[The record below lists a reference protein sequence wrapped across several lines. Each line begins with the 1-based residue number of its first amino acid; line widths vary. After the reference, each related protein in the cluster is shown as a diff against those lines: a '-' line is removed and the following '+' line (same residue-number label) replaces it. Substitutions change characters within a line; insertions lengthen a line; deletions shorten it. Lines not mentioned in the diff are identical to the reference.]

1 MTISAID
8 NLGSIATTPTEKTT
22 PQEMMR
28 RTAQQFEAIM
38 LMQLT
43 SAMNAKTDDES
54 GEDNL
59 FGSDGGTDMAKK
71 MFSEQL
77 ATSMSQSGGVGLA
90 DLIMQ
95 QFSASTAKGAA
106 SSKNSPLSTAMT
118 AVKDIKGAA
127 PQLKSLRS
135 ENKGLPLINRSARY
149 TPPAPETFTGDP
161 NDASVVSSYAD
172 ENGGTSAYDSYK
184 PLMLDGKVLNSTRPR
199 IVPKYA
205 LAENEAAA
213 NNEAATTNNTAANTG
228 VSNISPDSS
237 VSNFSAAKVE
247 FQMPVSGRI
256 SSGFGTRFH
265 PIDHKTKFH
274 GGIDIAVPQG
284 TPVGAAAAGIV
295 KFAGW
300 KGGYGNAV
308 VLQHAD
314 GSETLYGH
322 NEKLL
327 VTEGQQV
334 KAGDTISLSGSTG
347 KSTGPHLHFEVREN
361 GQLVNPQNFLAKVLP
376 NKADR

>member
-8 NLGSIATTPTEKTT
+8 NLGITTASTASEKTT
-22 PQEMMR
+22 PQEVMR

-59 FGSDGGTDMAKK
+59 FGGGGGTDLAKK

-90 DLIMQ
+90 DMIMQ
-95 QFSASTAKGAA
+95 QFGANAAKPAA
-106 SSKNSPLSTAMT
+106 GKNGMLSTAMT
-118 AVKDIKGAA
+118 AIRDIKETA
-127 PQLKSLRS
+127 PLKNFRS
-135 ENKGLPLINRSARY
+135 ENKGMPLINRSARAV
-149 TPPAPETFTGDP
+149 PIPSDTFTGDP
-161 NDASVVSSYAD
+161 NDAEVVSTYAD
-172 ENGGTSAYDSYK
+172 ETAGTSAYDSYK
-184 PLMLDGKVLNSTRPR
+184 PLTLDGQTLNSTRPR
-199 IVPKYA
+199 IVPSYA
-205 LAENEAAA
+205 LTESAAVSPAETSTSLPAA
-213 NNEAATTNNTAANTG
+213 G
-228 VSNISPDSS
+228 
-237 VSNFSAAKVE
+237 AKVE

-274 GGIDIAVPQG
+274 GGIDIAVPKG
-284 TPVGAAAAGIV
+284 TPVGAAAAGVV

-308 VLQHAD
+308 IIQHAD

-334 KAGDTISLSGSTG
+334 AAGENISLSGSTG

-361 GQLVNPQNFLAKVLP
+361 GQLVNPQNFLSKVLP
-376 NKADR
+376 NNADR